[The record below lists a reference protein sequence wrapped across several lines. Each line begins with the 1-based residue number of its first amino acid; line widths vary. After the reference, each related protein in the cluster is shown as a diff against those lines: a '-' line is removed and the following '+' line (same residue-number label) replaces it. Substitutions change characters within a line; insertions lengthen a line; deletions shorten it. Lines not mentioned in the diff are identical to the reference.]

1 MDVVGPSK
9 STINKRTNDIDE
21 LVHVRVRV
29 RVFAHFFCCSSRPQ
43 YGILQSV

>member
-9 STINKRTNDIDE
+9 STTNKRTNDIDE
-21 LVHVRVRV
+21 LVYVRVRV
-29 RVFAHFFCCSSRPQ
+29 RVFAHFFCSSRPQ